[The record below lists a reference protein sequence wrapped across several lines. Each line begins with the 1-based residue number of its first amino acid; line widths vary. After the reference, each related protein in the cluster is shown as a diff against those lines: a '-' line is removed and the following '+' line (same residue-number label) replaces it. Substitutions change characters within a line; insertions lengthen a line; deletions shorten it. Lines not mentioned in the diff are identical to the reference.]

1 VGLTLIE
8 DAAMRRL
15 IFDAKVALAQRPERR
30 AAADFRAA
38 ESLAPPALRRLQHA
52 RASAMARHAFT
63 TTDYYRERFSAAGF
77 SEKDLSEPEN
87 WAHLPRLT
95 KDDIRIAGQAMFSDA
110 VTDRRRLLSRTGG
123 STGIPLSVYNDDNAP
138 TAAMWW
144 RVYRWWGIHPGDH
157 VAFIYRQ
164 ARSGITAVQYA
175 ARWWPTRHLL
185 LDARNTSTAAIEEFS
200 ARWQRLRPSLLV
212 GYVEG
217 VHEFARYLHETGTTL
232 PSPQAISVTAS
243 GLQPGQRRFIEATF
257 NAPVY
262 DTYRSAEVP
271 WIAAECGKR
280 TGLHV
285 QADTRRLEILTS
297 ANTPAGPG
305 QTGDVV
311 LTDLMNYAFPL
322 IRYEIGD
329 RAQTIGGDCTCG
341 SSLPRIS
348 ALQGRRAD
356 VVHTPSGR
364 RISGGYGGLFNRWP
378 ELVRQ
383 FQIHQSED
391 YVITLRFVPAGDER
405 RAVRAAEEV
414 ARTITDFVDGE
425 VPVRLAVV
433 DRIDHDGGKVR
444 LVTSDVTRIPY
455 TSERRDR

>member
-1 VGLTLIE
+1 
-8 DAAMRRL
+8 MRRL
-15 IFDAKVALAQRPERR
+15 VFDAKVALAQRAELR
-30 AAADFRAA
+30 AAADFRSA
-38 ESLAPPALRRLQHA
+38 ESLAPSALRQLQHA
-52 RASAMARHAFT
+52 RAIAVARHAFT
-63 TTDYYRERFSAAGF
+63 TTEYYRERFSAAGF

-95 KDDIRIAGQAMFSDA
+95 KNDVRKAGQAMFSDSRTA
-110 VTDRRRLLSRTGG
+110 RRVLLSRTGG
-123 STGIPLSVYNDDNAP
+123 STGVPLSVYNDGNAP

-144 RVYRWWGIHPGDH
+144 RVYRWWGVHPGDH

-185 LDARNTSTAAIEEFS
+185 LDARNTTTAAIEEFS
-200 ARWQRLRPSLLV
+200 VRWQRLRPSLLV

-232 PSPQAISVTAS
+232 HPPQAISVTAS

-271 WIAAECGKR
+271 WIAGECR
-280 TGLHV
+280 ERSGLHV
-285 QADTRRLEILTS
+285 QADIRRLEILADTD
-297 ANTPAGPG
+297 APAGPE

-329 RAQTIGGDCTCG
+329 RAHTLAEDCSCG

-348 ALQGRRAD
+348 ALQGRNAD
-356 VVHTPSGR
+356 VLHTPSGR
-364 RISGGYGGLFNRWP
+364 RVSGGYGGLFNRWP

-391 YVITLRFVPAGDER
+391 YVITLRFVPAGDEPK
-405 RAVRAAEEV
+405 ALRAAEEV

-425 VPVRLAVV
+425 VPVRLAAV
-433 DRIDHDGGKVR
+433 DRIDHHGGKAR
-444 LVTSDVTRIPY
+444 LVTSNVTRIPY